1 MKLVHIYF
9 FVGLIVLTTGCS
21 DAIDDV
27 SLEVCNKKTNRVLR
41 SVERGDL
48 QALKNYLKNG
58 GDPEYSCVYFKTGGG
73 RFNGGAYQQSLSNA
87 VMRSQSYELMKY
99 YLTYPISSET
109 KNEMLCY
116 YDSNNESPNI
126 TELLI
131 LKGAHVDYGDRCYFP
146 TDSTFYYL
154 KSAGYNLNWV
164 DPEDGN
170 TLFMNYCSCP
180 AIEEETQLIT
190 LLKLLIEMGAKT
202 DLKNKKGQTA
212 LDQAKNPKIK
222 EFLRSI

>member
-1 MKLVHIYF
+1 MKRAHIYF
-9 FVGLIVLTTGCS
+9 FVAFIVLTTGCS

-48 QALKNYLKNG
+48 QVLKNYLKNG

-109 KNEMLCY
+109 KTEMLGY
-116 YDSNNESPNI
+116 SAGDPEMLKI
-126 TELLI
+126 TALLI
-131 LKGAHVDYGDRCYFP
+131 KNDAHVDYEVGCYFP
-146 TDSTFYYL
+146 SDSAIYYL
-154 KSAGYNLNWV
+154 HAAGYDFDWKN
-164 DPEDGN
+164 PEDGN
-170 TLFMNYCSCP
+170 TLFMSYCRCP
-180 AIEEETQLIT
+180 AIEREPAAIKTLQQLIE
-190 LLKLLIEMGAKT
+190 IGVKT